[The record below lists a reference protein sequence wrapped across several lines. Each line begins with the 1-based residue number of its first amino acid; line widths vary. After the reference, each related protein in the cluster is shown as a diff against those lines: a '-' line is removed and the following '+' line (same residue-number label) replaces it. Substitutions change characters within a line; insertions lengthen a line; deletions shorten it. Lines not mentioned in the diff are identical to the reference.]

1 MKIWSRFPF
10 VRLLLPLITGILL
23 VRGFPVFTVNPLWVA
38 MAVALLILL
47 WLLSVHYTYRYRHIF
62 GILLNLFLVLLGV
75 LLTVSHQQQSS
86 RLHFSRVSS
95 HEETVFRAVL
105 VEPPEARKN
114 SMKLVLE
121 IDRITVGGKV
131 SETSGRIL
139 AYARRD
145 SLSES
150 LAWGDV
156 LLFSQKPEPVKGPAN
171 PGEFNFA
178 RYLATKNVFH
188 QVYLGSGNFMI
199 TGRHQGSFL
208 RKTALA
214 ARERL
219 LGAMRS
225 SGIEGKEFAVIAAL
239 LIGYDDL
246 LDAAQRQ
253 EYSGAGVVHILCVS
267 GLHVG
272 VIFLIADYLFF
283 FLRKKKKFVWLRAG
297 LIIAVIWAFALITGL
312 APSVMR
318 AALMFSLITIGKS
331 LNRQSHTYN
340 TLAASAFLLLVM
352 NPAMLYDLGFQLSYL
367 AVIGIV
373 TFQPLIKNLYIPGNK
388 AAKYVWE
395 LVCVSLAAQIATV
408 PISLFYFHQFPNY
421 FLIANLIAI
430 PLSGV
435 LIYTGVVFVFF
446 SFIPLIADVLAVTLV
461 WQVRLLNASVS
472 FIDKLPGAVA
482 RNLYLTPEATIML
495 YVMILLL
502 LLWYSSKE
510 KRYIYP
516 FLLLVLML
524 TADAALVAIGRMNQR
539 MLVVYS
545 LNRHTAVGFINGR
558 SEVILADSSICSD
571 PQKLAYS
578 TDGFRIRSGIRDI
591 ELISLQPQGA
601 AVPSA
606 ISGLKM
612 KEGYFSFLG
621 RRGVVLRPG
630 YELPQDG
637 RTLRLDYAILTGNMK
652 GRLRQLQVS
661 FPGAVFIADASNS
674 RGRIG
679 QWQEEAETSGVKFY
693 SVRDSGA
700 WMELFP

>member
-1 MKIWSRFPF
+1 MKIWPRFPF
-10 VRLLLPLITGILL
+10 VRLILPLITGILL
-23 VRGFPVFTVNPLWVA
+23 ARAFPGYTAGIGWVLI
-38 MAVALLILL
+38 ALACLVVL
-47 WLLSVHYTYRYRHIF
+47 WLLSAHYSYRYRYVF
-62 GILLNLFLVLLGV
+62 GILLNLTLVLLGI
-75 LLTVSHQQQSS
+75 LLSAYHQQHSM
-86 RLHFSRVSS
+86 RTHFSRISPY
-95 HEETVFRAVL
+95 EETVYSAVL

-114 SMKLVLE
+114 SMKLILE
-121 IDRITVGGKV
+121 IDRITAGGKV
-131 SETSGRIL
+131 FEASGRVL

-150 LAWGDV
+150 LSYGDA
-156 LLFSQKPEPVKGPAN
+156 LLFSERPEPVKGPAN
-171 PGEFNFA
+171 PGEFDYA
-178 RYLATKNVFH
+178 RYLALKNVFH
-188 QVYLGSGNFMI
+188 QVYFGSANFMP
-199 TGRHQGSFL
+199 TGSQQGSFL
-208 RKTALA
+208 KKAALS

-246 LDAAQRQ
+246 LDATQRQ

-283 FLRKKKKFVWLRAG
+283 FLRKKKKFVWLRAS
-297 LIIAVIWAFALITGL
+297 LIIAVIWAFALVTGL

-352 NPAMLYDLGFQLSYL
+352 NPAILSDLGFQLSYL

-395 LVCVSLAAQIATV
+395 LVCVSLAAQVAAV

-446 SFIPLIADVLAVTLV
+446 SFIPLIADILAVVLV

-472 FIDKLPGAVA
+472 FIDNLPGAVT
-482 RNLYLTPEATIML
+482 RDIFLTPEATLMIYL
-495 YVMILLL
+495 LILLL
-502 LLWYSSKE
+502 LFWYYSKN

-516 FLLLVLML
+516 ALLLVFML
-524 TADAALVAIGRMNQR
+524 AADAAFVAIGRMNQR
-539 MLVVYS
+539 MLVVHS
-545 LNRHTAVGFINGR
+545 LNKHTVVGFIHGR
-558 SEVILADSSICSD
+558 SEVVLADSAVCSD
-571 PQKLAYS
+571 PQKLEYGTA
-578 TDGFRIRSGIRDI
+578 GFRIRSGIRDV
-591 ELISLQPQGA
+591 ELINLKQQEA

-606 ISGLKM
+606 INGLKL
-612 KEGYFSFLG
+612 KDGYFSFCG

-630 YELPQDG
+630 YVLPHDG
-637 RTLRLDYAILTGNMK
+637 RTLRLDYAILTGN
-652 GRLRQLQVS
+652 LRGQLTQLQAS
-661 FPGAVFIADASNS
+661 FPDAVFIADASNS
-674 RGRIG
+674 QRRIK
-679 QWQEEAETSGVKFY
+679 QWQEEAETAGLKFY

-700 WMELFP
+700 WLEVFP